1 MALVEDLA
9 KAYHWNYRP
18 QTPKRPEWFTEWP
31 GGAKIAVA
39 FNIMHEWESRPTPH
53 HTVPSRPLPPDTH
66 YRDDFFALTMREYGA
81 NFGFWRLLDVFDKYD
96 VKASVLSSGLTAT
109 LFPDTVAEAVRRG
122 HEVGSHHWDQT
133 IHPTVYKTKEE
144 EREPLLNSI
153 KAIEKASGQR
163 PLGYMSQ
170 GPRPGPFTLELC
182 AELGFKWNGDY
193 DTDVPYT
200 MNVNGKKVVSLGYV
214 RPSISDN
221 EVWAYGFK
229 DGLEQLKYEFRATYD
244 EAQRH
249 PMKFRYT
256 MHNYV
261 GGRPGMARIFEEFL
275 QYLRGFRGVWFCRC
289 IDMADFW
296 LQQEAL
302 HEKKK

>member
-1 MALVEDLA
+1 MTLMERTDLEFV
-9 KAYHWNYRP
+9 KAYQWNYRP
-18 QTPKRPEWFTEWP
+18 QTPRRPEWFTEWP
-31 GGAKIAVA
+31 GGNRIAVT

-53 HTVPSRPLPPDTH
+53 HTVPNRPLPPDTY
-66 YRDDFFALTMREYGA
+66 YREDFFALTLREYGA
-81 NFGFWRLLDVFDKYD
+81 NFGFYRLLDVFDTFGIK
-96 VKASVLSSGLTAT
+96 VTVLSSGLTAT
-109 LFPDTVAEAVRRG
+109 LFPDSVREAVQRG
-122 HEVGSHHWDQT
+122 HEVGSHSWDQT

-144 EREPLLNSI
+144 EREALVKSI
-153 KAIEKASGQR
+153 EAIQAASGQR

-170 GPRPGPFTLELC
+170 GPRPGPFTLELS

-200 MNVNGKKVVSLGYV
+200 MDVNGKKVVSLGYV

-229 DGLEQLKYEFRATYD
+229 DGLEQLKYEFLATWE

-261 GGRPGMARIFEEFL
+261 GGRPGMARLLREFI
-275 QYLRGFRGVWFCRC
+275 QYVRGFPGVWFARC
-289 IDMADFW
+289 DEIADFW
-296 LQQEAL
+296 LA
-302 HEKKK
+302 HEGA

>member
-1 MALVEDLA
+1 MASLDFV
-9 KAYHWNYRP
+9 KSYHWNYRP
-18 QTPKRPEWFTEWP
+18 QTPKRPSWFTEWP
-31 GGAKIAVA
+31 GGAKIAVS

-81 NFGFWRLLDVFDKYD
+81 NFGFWRLLDVFDKYG
-96 VKASVLSSGLTAT
+96 VKASVLSSGLTAE
-109 LFPDTVAEAVRRG
+109 LFPDTVKEAIRRG

-144 EREPLLNSI
+144 EREAMLNSI
-153 KAIEKASGQR
+153 KAIEKACGER

-193 DTDVPYT
+193 DTDIPYI
-200 MNVNGKKVVSLGYV
+200 MDVNGAKVVSLGYV

-229 DGLEQLKYEFRATYD
+229 AGLEQLKYEFLATYE

-296 LQQEAL
+296 LQQEAQ
-302 HEKKK
+302 HGTAR